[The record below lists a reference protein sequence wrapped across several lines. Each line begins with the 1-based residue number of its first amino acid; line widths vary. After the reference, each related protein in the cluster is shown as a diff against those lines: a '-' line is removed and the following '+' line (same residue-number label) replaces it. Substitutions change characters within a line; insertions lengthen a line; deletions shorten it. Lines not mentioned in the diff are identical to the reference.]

1 MKKLPGMKK
10 LTLAV
15 LALTA
20 TLYSHSSIAQSSKA
34 KIAGSKTEE
43 IVIRKT
49 GKADKMT
56 IVVDGENVTIN
67 GKPIDEYK
75 TSDVTVLR
83 RSTPP
88 VPPIPPMPGNEFSFN
103 MAANPALL
111 GVLTEKAD
119 DGAKIKEVNK
129 ETAAEKA
136 GLKKEDVITKV
147 GTTPITS
154 PQDLV
159 EAIGKYKPNDKVSLT
174 YKRDGKENK
183 TTATLG
189 ENKNRNFNIDRRFFD
204 LNMPDGAAPFLKDF
218 DLHLNRKAKIGLE
231 IQDMEVGK
239 GVKVKGVDAESAAA
253 KAGLQVGDIITQIN
267 GNDIEGVDDAREEIR
282 GADDGTN
289 VKITYNR
296 EGKTHTG
303 EIVIPKK
310 IKTADL

>member
-239 GVKVKGVDAESAAA
+239 GVKVKGVDAEIGCRKSRVAS
-253 KAGLQVGDIITQIN
+253 GRHYN
-267 GNDIEGVDDAREEIR
+267 
-282 GADDGTN
+282 TN
-289 VKITYNR
+289 KR
-296 EGKTHTG
+296 
-303 EIVIPKK
+303 
-310 IKTADL
+310 